1 MHLFFFV
8 HLFRGKV
15 PKAWAVSDA
24 GPPREGFSCIRPPW
38 GCVARGLLGLRPC
51 RSRRRRR
58 RRSRPPGRLRSYCK
72 AVACSTRPPM
82 ALPYPRRRQLLTLL
96 LKLHHSPLRP
106 QFQRASR
113 PHCSGRTH
121 KTDGGGIRAATR
133 FPRKVPARLHPQRV
147 LSKGSSR
154 CLHPFPLWGSH
165 QRPRAH
171 ANGRRR

>member
-1 MHLFFFV
+1 MGCTFSFLCTFS
-8 HLFRGKV
+8 GKVPKGV

-24 GPPREGFSCIRPPW
+24 GPPREGFSCIRPP
-38 GCVARGLLGLRPC
+38 RGAHTWLAGLAAMSQPKA
-51 RSRRRRR
+51 R

-82 ALPYPRRRQLLTLL
+82 ALPAPPKTVAD
-96 LKLHHSPLRP
+96 P
-106 QFQRASR
+106 ASQIASQ
-113 PHCSGRTH
+113 PTPPPVSACKSSSLQWKNQNGR
-121 KTDGGGIRAATR
+121 GGIRAAAS
-133 FPRKVPARLHPQRV
+133 PKGAGRLTASAQQGV
-147 LSKGSSR
+147 QR